1 MAELRMVRALNQALD
16 DAMADDPTVVLL
28 GEDIGKAGGPFNVT
42 KGLQSRYGDRV
53 VDTPIS
59 EAAIT
64 GAALGAALSGLK
76 PVVEIMFMDFITLA
90 MDQLVNQ
97 ALHYKANPLVDKLL
111 GANKRIGCLFLNPSM
126 RTRLSTQI
134 AAQQLGMEAI
144 VFNVG
149 SEGWMLEFE
158 EEAIMSG
165 TTVEHVKDAA
175 PVFGKY
181 FDVLA
186 IRTFPSLK
194 NREDDY
200 SELYIRQFIRYA
212 GIPVVSLESAT
223 LHPLQSLTDIITIT
237 ESLQQNKP
245 VGYRPKIVLSWA
257 PHVKPLPQ
265 CVANSFAQWVNAW
278 GKADFVITH
287 PEDYELNETFTRGA
301 TITHHQDEALRDADF
316 VYVKNWSTYTDYGKI
331 YESDPG
337 WMMTNKKLALTNDA
351 RVMHCLPVRR
361 NVELSD
367 EILDGPNSLV
377 TREAGNR
384 VWAAQAVLANILR
397 DPANQKK

>member
-1 MAELRMVRALNQALD
+1 MKQFISVNDASNIDALVVKAL
-16 DAMADDPTVVLL
+16 A
-28 GEDIGKAGGPFNVT
+28 
-42 KGLQSRYGDRV
+42 
-53 VDTPIS
+53 
-59 EAAIT
+59 
-64 GAALGAALSGLK
+64 
-76 PVVEIMFMDFITLA
+76 
-90 MDQLVNQ
+90 
-97 ALHYKANPLVDKLL
+97 YKANPFTDKTL
-111 GANKRIGCLFLNPSM
+111 GTNKRIGCLFLNPSM

-134 AAQQLGMEAI
+134 AAQNLGMDCI

-149 SEGWMLEFE
+149 SEGWALEFE

-181 FDVLA
+181 FDILA

-200 SELYIRQFIRYA
+200 SELYINQIIKYA
-212 GIPVVSLESAT
+212 GIPVVSLESST

-237 ESLQQNKP
+237 EELEKLKIKK
-245 VGYRPKIVLSWA
+245 PKIVLSWA
-257 PHVKPLPQ
+257 PHVKALPQ
-265 CVANSFAQWVNAW
+265 CVANSFAQWINAW

-287 PEDYELNETFTRGA
+287 PEDYELNEQYTNGA
-301 TITHHQDEALRDADF
+301 TITLNQEEALKDADF

-331 YESDPG
+331 YTNDPK
-337 WMMTNKKLALTNDA
+337 WQLKKKRWSLTNNA

-367 EILDGPNSLV
+367 EILDGPMSVV
-377 TREAGNR
+377 TQQASNR
-384 VWAAQAVLANILR
+384 VWAAQAVLSEILKAN
-397 DPANQKK
+397 D